1 MCSCMLT
8 EKLSLPSSKK
18 GGKLK
23 KQILL
28 RLVNLTTGFIQ
39 FPFIRSLDEAYVM
52 KVERQTICIEGQTK
66 IGVFYGIQSLLSL
79 LEASSDQLSVP
90 LINITDAPRI
100 PYRGLLLDIARN
112 FIGKEDIF
120 KILQVMAMYKMNKL
134 HLHLTDDQGWRLQIP
149 GLPELTQV

>member
-1 MCSCMLT
+1 MT
-8 EKLSLPSSKK
+8 ARLSLRTEGEKHE
-18 GGKLK
+18 

-28 RLVNLTTGFIQ
+28 RLGNLTTDFRQ

-52 KVERQTICIEGQTK
+52 KVDQQTICIKGQTQ

-79 LEASSDQLSVP
+79 IEASSDQLSVP
-90 LINITDAPRI
+90 LINIIDAPRI
-100 PYRGLLLDIARN
+100 PYRGLLLDVARN

-120 KILQVMAMYKMNKL
+120 KILTVMAMYKMNKL